1 VGTYYL
7 TKIRKSEQMMQE
19 VYQELLDKCEKY
31 SKTIIKLKQY
41 MGKITKEYDRNV
53 ELLLQKLEKQVVL
66 DVREG
71 VILNLEE

>member
-1 VGTYYL
+1 
-7 TKIRKSEQMMQE
+7 MMQE

-66 DVREG
+66 DV
-71 VILNLEE
+71 EEM

>member
-1 VGTYYL
+1 
-7 TKIRKSEQMMQE
+7 MMQE